1 MGSGKNINGFAFTG
15 FTAPYTILDAN
26 PDRDYICFYAKT
38 GAPVVTIDGIAV
50 SLSAG
55 AIWEP
60 RVAFTNAVTL
70 TGASTELDVFS
81 SGDKPNFSLSYAGYS
96 LTYGAYPLT
105 YPGV

>member
-1 MGSGKNINGFAFTG
+1 MTQGKNINGFAFTG
-15 FTAPYTILDAN
+15 FAAPYQILPAN

-38 GAPVVTIDGIAV
+38 GAPVVTIDGMAV
-50 SLSAG
+50 TLSAG

-60 RVAFTNAVTL
+60 RVAFTNAITL

-81 SGDKPNFSLSYAGYS
+81 SGDIPQFSLSYGGYT
-96 LTYGAYPLT
+96 LTYGSYPLT